1 MNAGLSYAAS
11 PPLALPLRW
20 FLSVPVFGAL
30 AGGWLLWA
38 GPAVMAGR
46 WQPQALAYVHLLAL
60 GVLLSAMLGALIQ
73 LLPVLVGAPLR
84 RAAPIAA
91 GVQALLL
98 PGIVLFAGGL
108 GTGAAPLVRFGSAL
122 LLCALLVYA
131 AAALPAWWRSPRSGE
146 SARTI
151 GWAGLS
157 FLIAAA
163 LGFTLAAGHGWA
175 GVPLLRRL
183 TDLHAGWALI
193 GWVGLLVAAVAW
205 QVVPMFSITA
215 PYPLWL
221 RTGLAPVSVAALGLA
236 SLDAGWPLPDWLGH
250 AAALAAGAA
259 LLGFAAC
266 TLWLQHRRR
275 RRLPDPW
282 LGYWKLAL
290 GCAALAVCLWLAG
303 RFGLRTGSGGS
314 GSSTEMLSGLLWLLG
329 FGTTLVAGMLQ
340 RIVAFLV
347 WLDLSTRL
355 SAVRS
360 AALAPN
366 VRELIPAAAL
376 QRQFAA
382 QFLSVGLTLAACTLP
397 ALARPAGAA
406 GVLAWGL
413 LALNLVRAIRTG
425 RGWRQ
430 RIGDGRAAVAE
441 QSVTI

>member
-1 MNAGLSYAAS
+1 MNAGLAYAAA
-11 PPLALPLRW
+11 PPLAVPLRW
-20 FLSVPVFGAL
+20 FLSVPAFGVL

-38 GPAVMAGR
+38 GPAVLAGR

-60 GVLLSAMLGALIQ
+60 GVLLMAMLGALIQ
-73 LLPVLVGAPLR
+73 LLPVLVGAPLQR
-84 RAAPIAA
+84 TAPVAA
-91 GVQALLL
+91 GVHALLL

-108 GTGAAPLVRFGSAL
+108 GTGTALAVRLGSGL
-122 LLCALLVYA
+122 LLCALLLYA
-131 AAALPAWWRSPRSGE
+131 AAALPAWWRSPRGGE

-157 FLIAAA
+157 FLIAAG
-163 LGFTLAAGHGWA
+163 LGFTLAAGHGWD

-215 PYPLWL
+215 PYPAWL
-221 RTGLAPVSVAALGLA
+221 RSTLAPVTVAALGLA
-236 SLDAGWPLPDWLGH
+236 SLDAGWPLPDWLCR
-250 AAALAAGAA
+250 AAALAGATA

-290 GCAALAVCLWLAG
+290 GCAALALCLWLAG
-303 RFGLRTGSGGS
+303 RFGLRTGSGPS
-314 GSSTEMLSGLLWLLG
+314 AEMLAGLLWLLG

-347 WLDLSTRL
+347 WLELSTRL
-355 SAVRS
+355 RAARS

-382 QFLSVGLTLAACTLP
+382 QALSVALTLAACALP

-413 LALNLVRAIRTG
+413 LALNLGRAIRAG
-425 RGWRQ
+425 RGWQ
-430 RIGDGRAAVAE
+430 PRIEGGKGVPATVVE

>member
-108 GTGAAPLVRFGSAL
+108 GTGTAPLVRFGSAL

-131 AAALPAWWRSPRSGE
+131 AAALPAWRRSPRSGE

-236 SLDAGWPLPDWLGH
+236 SLDAGWPLP
-250 AAALAAGAA
+250 
-259 LLGFAAC
+259 
-266 TLWLQHRRR
+266 
-275 RRLPDPW
+275 
-282 LGYWKLAL
+282 
-290 GCAALAVCLWLAG
+290 
-303 RFGLRTGSGGS
+303 
-314 GSSTEMLSGLLWLLG
+314 
-329 FGTTLVAGMLQ
+329 
-340 RIVAFLV
+340 
-347 WLDLSTRL
+347 
-355 SAVRS
+355 
-360 AALAPN
+360 
-366 VRELIPAAAL
+366 
-376 QRQFAA
+376 
-382 QFLSVGLTLAACTLP
+382 
-397 ALARPAGAA
+397 
-406 GVLAWGL
+406 
-413 LALNLVRAIRTG
+413 
-425 RGWRQ
+425 
-430 RIGDGRAAVAE
+430 
-441 QSVTI
+441 

>member
-11 PPLALPLRW
+11 PPFALPLRW
-20 FLSVPVFGAL
+20 FLSVPVFGVL

-84 RAAPIAA
+84 PAAPIAA
-91 GVQALLL
+91 GVHALLL

-108 GTGAAPLVRFGSAL
+108 GTATAPLVRLGSAL

-131 AAALPAWWRSPRSGE
+131 AAALPAWGRSPRSGE

-157 FLIAAA
+157 FLIAAV
-163 LGFTLAAGHGWA
+163 LGFMLAAGHGWA

-215 PYPLWL
+215 PYPRWL
-221 RTGLAPVSVAALGLA
+221 RTTLAPTVVTALGLA
-236 SLDAGWPLPDWLGH
+236 SLDAGWPLPDWLCH
-250 AAALAAGAA
+250 AGALAASAA
-259 LLGFAAC
+259 LLGFVAC

-290 GCAALAVCLWLAG
+290 GCATLAVCLWLAG
-303 RFGLRTGSGGS
+303 RFGLGSGR
-314 GSSTEMLSGLLWLLG
+314 GSSTEMLSGMLWLLG

-355 SAVRS
+355 RAVRS

-382 QFLSVGLTLAACTLP
+382 QCLSVGLTLAACALP

-413 LALNLVRAIRTG
+413 LALNLVRAIRAG
-425 RGWRQ
+425 RGWWQ
-430 RIGDGRAAVAE
+430 RIGEGSAAVAE